1 MFFNKGKKDDIEQI
15 NYNMVDSGTDFIIKT
30 SWNVDNVRYIIW
42 IHTKTRVNYLQVTY
56 EGYDKVA
63 SDMIV
68 LRTADDYPF
77 LSSEEEVNEI
87 LNSL

>member
-15 NYNMVDSGTDFIIKT
+15 NYNMVDSGTDFVIKT

-68 LRTADDYPF
+68 LRTADDYPY

>member
-68 LRTADDYPF
+68 LRTADDYPY
-77 LSSEEEVNEI
+77 LSSEEELNEI

>member
-1 MFFNKGKKDDIEQI
+1 MFFNKGKKDYIEQI
-15 NYNMVDSGTDFIIKT
+15 NYNMVDSGTDFVIKT

-68 LRTADDYPF
+68 LRTADDYPY
-77 LSSEEEVNEI
+77 LSSEEELNEI

>member
-68 LRTADDYPF
+68 LRTADDYPY